1 MAVVHIS
8 TAVVHSCVFRF
19 VACSYMHKDAR
30 GLQYCNKYRA
40 YVRTPRP
47 HGLRTMSR
55 PTLEGQATLANHAGT
70 FCGRGAFVNPA
81 CVTMASAGGRG
92 GGRGS
97 GGGGGGGGGGGRASP
112 TSVTP
117 FPSAP
122 RTTRARIVLTPSSTR
137 TTCGAAKAFV

>member
-8 TAVVHSCVFRF
+8 GAVVHSCVFRF
-19 VACSYMHKDAR
+19 VAYSYMHKDAR

-70 FCGRGAFVNPA
+70 FGGRGAFVNPA
-81 CVTMASAGGRG
+81 CVTMASAGHV
-92 GGRGS
+92 
-97 GGGGGGGGGGGRASP
+97 AQAAAE
-112 TSVTP
+112 VV
-117 FPSAP
+117 A
-122 RTTRARIVLTPSSTR
+122 
-137 TTCGAAKAFV
+137 GAAAGEAGAAAAAVPRRRA